1 MTTIDVILRIGFAFL
16 LGIIIGYQRE
26 YHNRPAGIRTHIIVC
41 LGSALIALVQQEIYL
56 QAREF
61 LIQNQNIAGLTTG
74 DPTRLI
80 AQVISGIGF
89 LGAGTIIITKR
100 SVTGLTT
107 ASSLWAT
114 AAIGIALGTGLYKIA
129 VIGFIFLFIS
139 LAFTKKYFKLPSL
152 RRLEIKY
159 LHRKTSKEFIE
170 VYFSERHI
178 DIHDYDFSVDVI
190 NQERVYREVYTINTD
205 KQMDLT
211 KIIEDLM
218 SHENIISIR
227 IVEI

>member
-1 MTTIDVILRIGFAFL
+1 MTTIDVILRIGLAFL
-16 LGIIIGYQRE
+16 FGIIIGYQRE

-41 LGSALIALVQQEIYL
+41 LGAALIALIQQEIYL

-61 LIQNQNIAGLTTG
+61 LIQNQDISGLTTG

-114 AAIGIALGTGLYKIA
+114 AAIGIALGTGLYEIA
-129 VIGFIFLFIS
+129 GIGFIFLFIS

-159 LHRKTSKEFIE
+159 LHRKTAKEFIE
-170 VYFSERHI
+170 VYFSDRHI
-178 DIHDYDFSVDVI
+178 EIHDYDFSVDLI
-190 NQERVYREVYTINTD
+190 DHERVYREVYTINTA
-205 KQMDLT
+205 KKMDLT

-218 SHENIISIR
+218 NHENIISIR